1 MMNLLIYLLNKN
13 YRVNYSK
20 KILSDYNEANK
31 KLEQIYEDIY
41 YTRRVSENLCAYAS

>member
-1 MMNLLIYLLNKN
+1 MMNLLRFLLSKK

-20 KILSDYNEANK
+20 KILSDYNEAND

-41 YTRRVSENLCAYAS
+41 YTRRVSENLCA